1 MSSDIEK
8 QDLLVPYVIET
19 NSKEEDIYLSNIIQN
34 LSKAGFIGKQI
45 KSGKWEFTTVPTRWK
60 GTEQDLRNAILEKLE
75 DPKDIIY
82 SVAAMTACKAA
93 VKDGYILDRKTAS
106 DLAKEALTLQDPHC
120 PHGRPIW
127 TTLTKEQLFA
137 RVRRTE

>member
-1 MSSDIEK
+1 
-8 QDLLVPYVIET
+8 
-19 NSKEEDIYLSNIIQN
+19 
-34 LSKAGFIGKQI
+34 
-45 KSGKWEFTTVPTRWK
+45 
-60 GTEQDLRNAILEKLE
+60 
-75 DPKDIIY
+75 
-82 SVAAMTACKAA
+82 MTACKAA